1 MSEMPKYLSE
11 LNDIQRQAVTH
22 IQGPVMIIAGP
33 GSGKTRVLTYRIAHL
48 MHQGSDPFS
57 ILALTFT
64 NKAAREMKERISAV
78 HGTDARNLWMGTFH
92 SVFARLLRVEAPRIG
107 YPSNFTIYDTSD
119 SKSLLKSI
127 VSEQNLDDKLYKV
140 NTLYNRIS
148 GAKNSL
154 INPAQYA
161 LNATLIADD
170 EAAGRPRMHEVY
182 KLYTQRCFRAGAMD
196 FDDLLLKTH
205 ELLEQFPDV
214 LYKYQNRFKQV
225 MIDEFQDTNEVQYAI
240 VKRLADVHQN
250 IAIVGDDAQSI
261 YSFRGATIANILNFK
276 KDFPDTVVYKLEQ
289 NYRSTKVIVDTANAI
304 ISKNKAQLAKTIWT
318 SNGEGHRIRVI
329 RAASDN
335 EEGKLVSE
343 TIFELKMREHLHNK
357 DFAILYRTNAQS
369 RAFEESLR
377 RLNLP
382 YRIYGGIS
390 FYQRKEIKDLLAY
403 LKLSVNPADEE
414 SFRRVIN
421 YPARGIG
428 KTTME
433 RMTILADE
441 NQCSL
446 WQVAENATA
455 LGLGRSASSVEGFVL
470 MMRSFMAQAERRDA
484 YELAEHI
491 ARQTGMLKELFADKS
506 VEGLSRYENF
516 QELLNSIR
524 EYTDQLS
531 QEGEESAEA
540 PQEDPEILSP
550 DAPTQGSLGAYLQ
563 QISLLT
569 DMDEEGEDED
579 RIKLMTIH
587 AAKGLEFP
595 CVFNVGLEEN
605 LFPSMMAMNSRED
618 LEEERRL
625 FYVAVTRAER
635 FLYLSYAST
644 RYKYGQLNYCEPSRF
659 LEEIPEQFLEY
670 VSSRKV
676 QPVQAHSGAARSIQ
690 KQRQEQRRAAS
701 TDYQHKPSAGFV
713 PDPPEKISMGMKVE
727 HQRFG
732 FGLII
737 GMEGSSP
744 NTMAT
749 IDFAA
754 VGPKKLLLK
763 FAKLRISEAAGS

>member
-1 MSEMPKYLSE
+1 MNYLQE
-11 LNDIQRQAVTH
+11 LNEVQRQAVTH

-48 MHQGSDPFS
+48 MHSGTDPFS

-64 NKAAREMKERISAV
+64 NKAAREMKERISTV

-92 SVFARLLRVEAPRIG
+92 SVFARLLRVEAPRLG

-127 VSEQNLDDKLYKV
+127 VQEQNLDDKLYKV
-140 NTLYNRIS
+140 NTVYNRIS
-148 GAKNSL
+148 SAKNSL
-154 INPAQYA
+154 IGPGEYA
-161 LNATLIADD
+161 RNAALTADD
-170 EAAGRPRMHEVY
+170 EVAGRPRMAE
-182 KLYTQRCFRAGAMD
+182 LYRLYAQRCFRAGAMD

-205 ELLEQFPDV
+205 ELLDKFPDV
-214 LYKYQNRFKQV
+214 LYKYQNRFRQV

-276 KDFPDTVVYKLEQ
+276 SDFPDTVVFKLEQ
-289 NYRSTKVIVDTANAI
+289 NYRSTKVIVDAANAI
-304 ISKNKAQLAKTIWT
+304 ISKNKEQLAKKIWT
-318 SNGEGHRIRVI
+318 DNGEGQKIRVI
-329 RAASDN
+329 RAMSDN

-343 TIFELKMREHLHNK
+343 TVFEIKMREHLHNR

-403 LKLSVNPADEE
+403 LKLTVNPADEE
-414 SFRRVIN
+414 AFRRVIN
-421 YPARGIG
+421 YPVRGIG
-428 KTTME
+428 KTTLE

-446 WQVAENATA
+446 WQVAENGAA
-455 LGLGRSASSVEGFVL
+455 LGLGRSSTAVGGFVL
-470 MMRSFMAQAERRDA
+470 MVQSFMAMATRRDA
-484 YELAEHI
+484 YELADHI
-491 ARQTGMLKELFADKS
+491 AKQTGMLKELYADKS

-516 QELLNSIR
+516 QELLNSIK
-524 EYTDQLS
+524 EFSDQT
-531 QEGEESAEA
+531 GEVI
-540 PQEDPEILSP
+540 EDPEGVITEP
-550 DAPTQGSLGAYLQ
+550 EERNLGAYLQ

-587 AAKGLEFP
+587 AAKGLEFA
-595 CVFNVGLEEN
+595 CVFCVGLEEN

-625 FYVAVTRAER
+625 FYVAVTRAEK
-635 FLYLSYAST
+635 FLYLSFAGT

-659 LEEIPEQFLEY
+659 LEEVPEQFLEH
-670 VSSRKV
+670 VSSRKA
-676 QPVQAHSGAARSIQ
+676 QAAPVHSGAAQSIQ
-690 KQRQEQRRAAS
+690 RQRQEQRLAAA
-701 TDYQHKPSAGFV
+701 TEYLHKPSAGFI
-713 PDPPEKISMGMKVE
+713 PDNPDKLDTGMQVE

-732 FGLII
+732 FGRII
-737 GMEGSSP
+737 GMEGSPP
-744 NTMAT
+744 NRMAT

-763 FAKLRISEAAGS
+763 FAKLRIAEVAGS

>member
-1 MSEMPKYLSE
+1 MSSNASYLQE
-11 LNDIQRQAVTH
+11 LNEVQRQAVTH

-48 MHQGSDPFS
+48 MHSGTDPFA

-64 NKAAREMKERISAV
+64 NKAAREMKERITSV

-92 SVFARLLRVEAPRIG
+92 SVFARLLRIEAPRLG
-107 YPSNFTIYDTSD
+107 YPANFTIYDTTD
-119 SKSLLKSI
+119 SKSLIKNI
-127 VSEQNLDDKLYKV
+127 VSEQQLDDKLYKV
-140 NTLYNRIS
+140 NTVYNRIS
-148 GAKNSL
+148 SAKNSL
-154 INPAQYA
+154 VGPYQYVQ
-161 LNATLIADD
+161 NAAYTADD
-170 EAAGRPRMHEVY
+170 ESAGRPKMAELYR
-182 KLYTQRCFRAGAMD
+182 LYTERCFRAGAMD

-205 ELLEQFPDV
+205 ELLDKFPDV
-214 LYKYQNRFKQV
+214 LYKYQNRFRQV

-276 KDFPDTVVYKLEQ
+276 VDFPDTVVYKLEQ
-289 NYRSTKVIVDTANAI
+289 NYRSTQVIVDAANAI
-304 ISKNKAQLAKTIWT
+304 ISKNKEQLAKKIWT
-318 SNGEGHRIRVI
+318 QNGEGNKIRVI
-329 RAASDN
+329 RAMSDN

-403 LKLSVNPADEE
+403 LKLTVNPADEE
-414 SFRRVIN
+414 AFRRVIN
-421 YPARGIG
+421 YPVRGIG

-446 WQVAENATA
+446 WQVAENASA
-455 LGLGRSASSVEGFVL
+455 LGLGRSSGSVEGFVQ
-470 MMRSFMAQAERRDA
+470 MIRSFTALSERRDA
-484 YELAEHI
+484 WELADHI
-491 ARQTGMLKELFADKS
+491 AKQTGMLKELYADKS

-516 QELLNSIR
+516 QELLNSIK
-524 EYTDQLS
+524 EFSDQTGEVLETA
-531 QEGEESAEA
+531 EGETIE
-540 PQEDPEILSP
+540 PQER
-550 DAPTQGSLGAYLQ
+550 TLGAYLQ

-569 DMDEEGEDED
+569 DLDEEGDDED

-587 AAKGLEFP
+587 AAKGLEFK
-595 CVFNVGLEEN
+595 CVFSVGLEEN
-605 LFPSMMAMNSRED
+605 LFPSMMAMNTRED

-625 FYVAVTRAER
+625 FYVAVTRAEK
-635 FLYLSYAST
+635 FLYLTYAGT

-659 LEEIPEQFLEY
+659 LEEVPEQHLEY
-670 VSSRKV
+670 VSSRKPQAAP
-676 QPVQAHSGAARSIQ
+676 QPSSGAAQSIQ
-690 KQRQEQRRAAS
+690 RQRQEQRQAAAA
-701 TDYQHKPSAGFV
+701 DYLHKPSPNFV
-713 PDPPEKISMGMKVE
+713 PDSPEKLNMGMQVE

-732 FGLII
+732 FGRIVGL
-737 GMEGSSP
+737 EGNSP
-744 NTMAT
+744 NRMAT

-763 FAKLRISEAAGS
+763 FAKLRISEAAGG

>member
-1 MSEMPKYLSE
+1 MSSNASYLQE
-11 LNDIQRQAVTH
+11 LNEVQRQAVTH
-22 IQGPVMIIAGP
+22 TQGPVMIIAGP

-48 MHQGSDPFS
+48 MHSGTDPFS

-64 NKAAREMKERISAV
+64 NKAAREMKERIATV

-92 SVFARLLRVEAPRIG
+92 SVFARLLRIEAPRLG
-107 YPSNFTIYDTSD
+107 YPANFTIYDTTD
-119 SKSLLKSI
+119 SKSLIKNI
-127 VSEQNLDDKLYKV
+127 VSEQQLDDKLYKA
-140 NTLYNRIS
+140 NTVYNRIS
-148 GAKNSL
+148 SAKNSL
-154 INPAQYA
+154 IGPYQYA
-161 LNATLIADD
+161 QNAALTADD
-170 EAAGRPRMHEVY
+170 ESAGRPRMAELY
-182 KLYTQRCFRAGAMD
+182 RLYTERCFRAGAMD

-205 ELLEQFPDV
+205 ELLDKFPDV
-214 LYKYQNRFKQV
+214 LYKYQNRFRQI

-276 KDFPDTVVYKLEQ
+276 ADFPDTVVYKLEQ
-289 NYRSTKVIVDTANAI
+289 NYRSTQVIVDAANAI
-304 ISKNKAQLAKTIWT
+304 ISKNKEQLAKKIWT
-318 SNGEGHRIRVI
+318 QNGEGNKIRVI
-329 RAASDN
+329 RAMSDN

-369 RAFEESLR
+369 RSFEESLR

-403 LKLSVNPADEE
+403 LKLTVNPADEE
-414 SFRRVIN
+414 AFRRVIN
-421 YPARGIG
+421 YPVRGIG

-446 WQVAENATA
+446 WQVAENASR
-455 LGLGRSASSVEGFVL
+455 LGLGRSSGSVEGFVL
-470 MMRSFMAQAERRDA
+470 MIRSFMALSERRDA
-484 YELAEHI
+484 WELADHI
-491 ARQTGMLKELFADKS
+491 AKQTGMLKELYADKS

-516 QELLNSIR
+516 QELLNSIK
-524 EYTDQLS
+524 EFSDQT
-531 QEGEESAEA
+531 GEVLESADGETVE
-540 PQEDPEILSP
+540 PQER
-550 DAPTQGSLGAYLQ
+550 TLGAYLQ

-569 DMDEEGEDED
+569 DLDEEGDDED

-587 AAKGLEFP
+587 AAKGLEFA
-595 CVFNVGLEEN
+595 CVFSVGLEEN
-605 LFPSMMAMNSRED
+605 LFPSMMAMNTREE

-625 FYVAVTRAER
+625 FYVAVTRAEK
-635 FLYLSYAST
+635 FLYLTYAGT

-659 LEEIPEQFLEY
+659 LEEVPEQHLEY
-670 VSSRKV
+670 VSSRKAQTTP
-676 QPVQAHSGAARSIQ
+676 QPSSGAAQSIQ
-690 KQRQEQRRAAS
+690 RQRQEQRQAAAA
-701 TDYQHKPSAGFV
+701 DYLHKPSPNFV
-713 PDPPEKISMGMKVE
+713 PDSPEKLNMGMQVE

-732 FGLII
+732 FGRIVGL
-737 GMEGSSP
+737 EGNSP
-744 NTMAT
+744 NRMAT

-763 FAKLRISEAAGS
+763 FAKLRIAEAAGS

>member
-1 MSEMPKYLSE
+1 MSSNASYLQE
-11 LNDIQRQAVTH
+11 LNEVQRQAVTH

-48 MHQGSDPFS
+48 MHSGTDPFA

-64 NKAAREMKERISAV
+64 NKAAREMKERITSV

-92 SVFARLLRVEAPRIG
+92 SVFARLLRIEAPRLG
-107 YPSNFTIYDTSD
+107 YPANFTIYDTTD
-119 SKSLLKSI
+119 SKSLIKNI
-127 VSEQNLDDKLYKV
+127 VSEQQLDDKLYKV
-140 NTLYNRIS
+140 NTVYNRIS
-148 GAKNSL
+148 SAKNSL
-154 INPAQYA
+154 VGPYQYVQ
-161 LNATLIADD
+161 NAAYTADD
-170 EAAGRPRMHEVY
+170 ESAGRPKMAELYR
-182 KLYTQRCFRAGAMD
+182 LYTERCFRAGAMD

-205 ELLEQFPDV
+205 ELLDKFPDV
-214 LYKYQNRFKQV
+214 LYKYQNRFRQV

-276 KDFPDTVVYKLEQ
+276 VDFPDTVVYKLEQ
-289 NYRSTKVIVDTANAI
+289 NYRSTQVIVDAANAI
-304 ISKNKAQLAKTIWT
+304 ISKNKEQLAKKIWT
-318 SNGEGHRIRVI
+318 QNGEGNKIRVI
-329 RAASDN
+329 RAMSDN

-403 LKLSVNPADEE
+403 LKLTVNPADEE
-414 SFRRVIN
+414 AFRRVIN
-421 YPARGIG
+421 YPVRGIG

-446 WQVAENATA
+446 WQVAENASA
-455 LGLGRSASSVEGFVL
+455 LGLGRSSGSVEGFVQ
-470 MMRSFMAQAERRDA
+470 MIRSFTALSERRDA
-484 YELAEHI
+484 WELADHI
-491 ARQTGMLKELFADKS
+491 AKQTGMLKELYADKS

-516 QELLNSIR
+516 QELLNSIK
-524 EYTDQLS
+524 EFSDQTGEVLETA
-531 QEGEESAEA
+531 EGETIE
-540 PQEDPEILSP
+540 PQER
-550 DAPTQGSLGAYLQ
+550 TLGAYLQ

-569 DMDEEGEDED
+569 DLDEEGDDED

-587 AAKGLEFP
+587 AAKGLEFK
-595 CVFNVGLEEN
+595 CVFSVGLEEN
-605 LFPSMMAMNSRED
+605 LFPSMMAMNTRED

-625 FYVAVTRAER
+625 FYVAVTRAEK
-635 FLYLSYAST
+635 FLYLTYAGT

-659 LEEIPEQFLEY
+659 LEEVPEQHLEY
-670 VSSRKV
+670 VSSRKAQAAP
-676 QPVQAHSGAARSIQ
+676 QPSSGAAQSIQ
-690 KQRQEQRRAAS
+690 RQRQEQRQAAAA
-701 TDYQHKPSAGFV
+701 DYLHKPSPNFV
-713 PDPPEKISMGMKVE
+713 PDSPEKLNMGMQVE

-732 FGLII
+732 FGRIVGL
-737 GMEGSSP
+737 EGNSP
-744 NTMAT
+744 NRMAT

-763 FAKLRISEAAGS
+763 FAKLRISEAAGG